1 MPHRFEQRSL
11 ATALFQR
18 GIRNPY
24 VMFKEWRIPY
34 STASRYCRQLRAGE
48 SLDDR
53 PRSGRPLKLTPA
65 LLRQLQDI
73 KAQYPKKQSAFYA
86 RRLSAINERRI
97 SGRSVRRG
105 LRRLGY
111 TWRLRP
117 RRMLTPVQKQA
128 RLQFARA
135 HRNDAWDKV
144 WFFDESY
151 FNLYRHGNRYW
162 VKVET
167 DDAFSLPK
175 LTERQ
180 EAVSVGIAVA
190 IRHGRKS
197 SVGFLPKNWKAAD
210 LVRIF
215 DTVLLP
221 SMTWSNRGE
230 NLNTLVLDNDGR
242 HYSAAWLQYV
252 ERKHLRPIR
261 PWAPNSPDINVI
273 ENLFAWL
280 KARVED
286 AEPHDEPSL
295 REAIQ
300 TAWDAVPLSMTET
313 LVESLPRRLAQVIRG
328 MGARTKY

>member
-1 MPHRFEQRSL
+1 
-11 ATALFQR
+11 
-18 GIRNPY
+18 
-24 VMFKEWRIPY
+24 
-34 STASRYCRQLRAGE
+34 
-48 SLDDR
+48 
-53 PRSGRPLKLTPA
+53 LTPA
-65 LLRQLQDI
+65 LLRQLQEI
-73 KAQYPKKQSAFYA
+73 KAQYPKKASAFYA
-86 RRLSAINERRI
+86 RRLSAINKERI
-97 SGRSVRRG
+97 SERSVQRAMRE
-105 LRRLGY
+105 LGY
-111 TWRLRP
+111 SWRLRP
-117 RRMLTPVQKQA
+117 RRRLTPAQKQS
-128 RLQFARA
+128 RVQFARV
-135 HRNDAWDKV
+135 HRHDAWDKV

-162 VKVET
+162 VKAET

-180 EAVSVGIAVA
+180 DTVSVGIAVA

-197 SVGFLPKNWKAAD
+197 SLSFLPKNWKAAD
-210 LVRIF
+210 LVHVF

-221 SMTWSNRGE
+221 SMAWSNRAGNRNE
-230 NLNTLVLDNDGR
+230 LVLDNDGR
-242 HYSAAWLQYV
+242 HFSAAWLKYM
-252 ERKHLRPIR
+252 EEKHLRPIR

-300 TAWDAVPLSMTET
+300 TAWDAVPIGMTET
-313 LVESLPRRLAQVIRG
+313 LVESMPRRLAQVLGG